1 MSGCKSNS
9 KYKRSITR
17 HIKEGCTLIRKETV
31 KNNRTCNYCGMTFV
45 RKSNRD
51 RHVKTKHSNTLI
63 PISSMDA
70 SPQENVTRNVDER
83 NNENEI
89 LDVSFIS
96 DDGNIIDMN
105 ITMIDKGTYFIY
117 YF

>member
-1 MSGCKSNS
+1 
-9 KYKRSITR
+9 
-17 HIKEGCTLIRKETV
+17 
-31 KNNRTCNYCGMTFV
+31 
-45 RKSNRD
+45 
-51 RHVKTKHSNTLI
+51 
-63 PISSMDA
+63 MDA

-105 ITMIDKGTYFIY
+105 ITMTDKGTYFIY
-117 YF
+117 YFKKIHVT

>member
-1 MSGCKSNS
+1 
-9 KYKRSITR
+9 
-17 HIKEGCTLIRKETV
+17 
-31 KNNRTCNYCGMTFV
+31 
-45 RKSNRD
+45 
-51 RHVKTKHSNTLI
+51 
-63 PISSMDA
+63 MDA

-96 DDGNIIDMN
+96 DDGKIIDMN

-117 YF
+117 YFKKIHVT

>member
-1 MSGCKSNS
+1 MSSCKSNS

-45 RKSNRD
+45 RKANRD

-63 PISSMDA
+63 LISSMEI

-105 ITMIDKGTYFIY
+105 IR
-117 YF
+117 

>member
-1 MSGCKSNS
+1 
-9 KYKRSITR
+9 
-17 HIKEGCTLIRKETV
+17 
-31 KNNRTCNYCGMTFV
+31 MTFV
-45 RKSNRD
+45 LKFNRD

-63 PISSMDA
+63 PTSPMDA

-89 LDVSFIS
+89 LHVSFIS

-105 ITMIDKGTYFIY
+105 ITMTDKSTYFIY
-117 YF
+117 YFKKIHVT